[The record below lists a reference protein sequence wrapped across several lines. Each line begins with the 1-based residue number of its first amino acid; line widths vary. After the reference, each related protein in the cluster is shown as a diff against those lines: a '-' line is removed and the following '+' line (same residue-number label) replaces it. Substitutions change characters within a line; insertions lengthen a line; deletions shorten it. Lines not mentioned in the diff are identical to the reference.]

1 MLISQL
7 YSNMHAF
14 TAQAIPLLP
23 VEKIIFANQSSP
35 RPKKPFVTISLANFK
50 NVGTPIVRAT
60 DASGYQKITTSMVM
74 TASFIAFSDVLHEAE
89 DLLGL
94 LYSAFSTELQNSVFK
109 GELAL
114 HRVIKNVSAL
124 PVMLNEQMES
134 KAILELEIAFNKT
147 IEDNVGII
155 EKVVFNDG
163 ISNKQ
168 YTVKVGI

>member
-14 TAQAIPLLP
+14 TARAISLLP
-23 VEKIIFANQSSP
+23 AEKIIFANQSSP
-35 RPKKPFVTISLANFK
+35 RPKKPFITISLANFK
-50 NVGTPIVRAT
+50 NVGTSIVRAT

-89 DLLGL
+89 DLLGG

-114 HRVIKNVSAL
+114 HRVIKNISAL

-134 KAILELEIAFNKT
+134 RAILELEIAFNKT
-147 IEDNVGII
+147 TEDNVGII
-155 EKVVFNDG
+155 EKVQIKNMVNNTEF
-163 ISNKQ
+163 IIPKE
-168 YTVKVGI
+168 I

>member
-14 TAQAIPLLP
+14 TTRAIPLLP
-23 VEKIIFANQSSP
+23 AEKIIFANQSSP
-35 RPKKPFVTISLANFK
+35 RPKKPFITISLANFK
-50 NVGTPIVRAT
+50 NIGTPIIRAT
-60 DASGYQKITTSMVM
+60 NETGVQKITTSMVM

-89 DLLGL
+89 DLLGS
-94 LYSAFSTELQNSVFK
+94 LYSAFNTELQNSVFK

-147 IEDNVGII
+147 TEDNVGII
-155 EKVVFNDG
+155 EQVNFDDG

-168 YTVKVGI
+168 YTVKIGI